1 LDYVGEMVPRE
12 GFPPQPLRSERSI
25 SCCWTNAA

>member
-12 GFPPQPLRSERSI
+12 GVPIILATVVRTFSG
-25 SCCWTNAA
+25 